1 MSVLMRVLYYLMILV
16 DGDSY
21 VWSCVAN
28 GCLMVQMHVSYES
41 DVLYI
46 CVSDSRGGFLYML
59 LQYSMC
65 GSYVFFVGSFWLKLA

>member
-28 GCLMVQMHVSYES
+28 ECLMVQMHVSYES

-46 CVSDSRGGFLYML
+46 CVSDSRGLT
-59 LQYSMC
+59 
-65 GSYVFFVGSFWLKLA
+65 